1 MENNSRLARKLLKS
15 LKVAESEAI
24 AQCTPTLLDKQGLWV
39 MLPVSKVVISV
50 TSARPPKSTRYQ

>member
-1 MENNSRLARKLLKS
+1 MENNSRLAQKLLKS

-24 AQCTPTLLDKQGLWV
+24 AQLLCWTSRLWV

-50 TSARPPKSTRYQ
+50 TSARPPKSTSYQ